1 MLFGLRRRSKKFFL
15 LLPTKLYVTLNAKPK
30 GGLLMK
36 SLIVLLILCPVLVQA
51 KVVVHYTYT
60 RAKKPVKKSIS
71 FNELKHAYE
80 ITTASTFNAPPK
92 EVFFKDYLRF
102 KMGTEVAL
110 NNPKLVTNPKI
121 DDQITNPYLK
131 LAFQQELYKALAEA
145 RLKKQNQALDKRVA
159 NMPAST
165 LKKLYSKNPEFN
177 IFFIA
182 INHSIAP
189 NTTQIQEAQTRANK
203 VYKSVSKSKKPFLE
217 LVALYSDDKAN
228 GVLGINRSR
237 GEIPP
242 SAYNQIKR
250 MREGSISK
258 PIRIPTG
265 YMIVKL
271 NKKVP
276 FSEANQTLIK
286 ANYFNEQRSTIFN
299 QYFDSLKKHFKVV
312 FVNKGLIQSL

>member
-1 MLFGLRRRSKKFFL
+1 MLFGLKRCSKKLFL
-15 LLPTKLYVTLNAKPK
+15 LLTTTLYVTLNSK

-60 RAKKPVKKSIS
+60 RAKNPVKKSIR
-71 FNELKHAYE
+71 FNELKNAYE
-80 ITTASTFNAPPK
+80 KTKASVFNLPSK
-92 EVFFKDYLRF
+92 EDFFEDYLRF
-102 KMGTEVAL
+102 KMGAEVAL
-110 NNPKLVTNPKI
+110 NDPKLVKSPNI
-121 DDQITNPYLK
+121 ENQIRNPYLK
-131 LAFQQELYKALAEA
+131 LAFLQELYKTFAEE
-145 RLKKQNQALDKRVA
+145 RLKKQSQALDRRVA
-159 NMPAST
+159 NMSSST

-189 NTTQIQEAQTRANK
+189 NTTQIKEAQTRANK

-258 PIRIPTG
+258 PIRVPTG

-286 ANYFNEQRSTIFN
+286 ANYFNTQRTLMFN
-299 QYFDSLKKHFKVV
+299 KLFDNLKKHFKVTAV
-312 FVNKGLIQSL
+312 DKGLIQSL